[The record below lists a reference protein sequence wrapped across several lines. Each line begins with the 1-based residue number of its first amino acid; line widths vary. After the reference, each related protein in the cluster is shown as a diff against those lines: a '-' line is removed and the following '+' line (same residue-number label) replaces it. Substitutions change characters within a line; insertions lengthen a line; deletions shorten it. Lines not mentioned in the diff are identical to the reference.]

1 MYTHQQQRQ
10 RLDARCQIYSRIKNK
25 GFPPKL
31 HKSDKKERDKEKK
44 SRRIWDSWIPPVT
57 FWKLDNHTIYTIVSN
72 CQKPTI
78 LSCFE
83 FPKSFHFENLPR
95 NYLKK
100 MWNFT
105 QHNKFFHDEDKASKK
120 PKSPFTRKIF
130 AVYPNC
136 LCAQP
141 RQKHIR
147 CGALGSKKSKMKEG
161 YYQIKLIHSIFN
173 DESVPKRS

>member
-1 MYTHQQQRQ
+1 MLKRVFPKPQINHQQW
-10 RLDARCQIYSRIKNK
+10 LDARCQIYSRIKNK
-25 GFPPKL
+25 GFPLKL
-31 HKSDKKERDKEKK
+31 HKSAMKEKEK
-44 SRRIWDSWIPPVT
+44 EKDSRQIWESWIPPVII
-57 FWKLDNHTIYTIVSN
+57 WKLDNHTI
-72 CQKPTI
+72 
-78 LSCFE
+78 E

-95 NYLKK
+95 NFFKK
-100 MWNFT
+100 KWNFT

-120 PKSPFTRKIF
+120 PKSPFTGKIF

-161 YYQIKLIHSIFN
+161 YYQIKLTHSVFN
-173 DESVPKRS
+173 GESVSKRS

>member
-1 MYTHQQQRQ
+1 MLNCVFPTPQINHQ
-10 RLDARCQIYSRIKNK
+10 DARCQIYSRIKNK
-25 GFPPKL
+25 GFPFKL
-31 HKSDKKERDKEKK
+31 HKLAKKEKEKN
-44 SRRIWDSWIPPVT
+44 SRKIWESWKPPVI
-57 FWKLDNHTIYTIVSN
+57 FWKLDNHTI
-72 CQKPTI
+72 
-78 LSCFE
+78 E

-95 NYLKK
+95 NLK
-100 MWNFT
+100 WNFT

-161 YYQIKLIHSIFN
+161 YYQIKLTHSVFN
-173 DESVPKRS
+173 GDSVPKRS